1 MVHSSRTRPVLLV
14 ALPLA
19 LVVAAC
25 GTEAGRAPAPGDAGL
40 WAEVEGLDTQAF
52 REAWR
57 HVQARDHGRT
67 TRVEQLDE
75 TGRPVAFREWVV
87 RFTAADSQDVVVR
100 TDSSGGFRFG
110 MLDAF
115 AADGAGAPRPVD
127 LAPYVLPDD
136 APYLSARNREKYQ
149 VARLPDS
156 TAFGRPLQRIQVRAL
171 PGPGDAEPVRRVL
184 YVLVGE
190 GREILAV
197 QTEREDAALLFTER
211 SRAYA
216 GMRPDE
222 AGVLLPSVS
231 WYETWIRPRFGK
243 DRRFRITTTWMPGDL
258 QDREPTG
265 PAGAE
270 SQGSPPA
277 APEPG
282 APSGPRP
289 TARRP

>member
-1 MVHSSRTRPVLLV
+1 MVHSGPTRSVLLV
-14 ALPLA
+14 ALA
-19 LVVAAC
+19 LVLASAAC
-25 GTEAGRAPAPGDAGL
+25 GTEAGRAPVPGEAGL

-57 HVQARDHGRT
+57 RVHARDHGRT
-67 TRVEQLDE
+67 TRVEQLDGA
-75 TGRPVAFREWVV
+75 GRPVAFREWVV
-87 RFTAADSQDVVVR
+87 RFTAADSQDVLVR
-100 TDSSGGFRFG
+100 TDSSGAFRFG

-115 AADGAGAPRPVD
+115 APEGAGAPEAVD

-136 APYLSARNREKYQ
+136 APYLSARNREKYE

-190 GREILAV
+190 GREVLAV

-231 WYETWIRPRFGK
+231 WYETWIRPRFGT
-243 DRRFRITTTWMPGDL
+243 DRRFRITTIWTPEDG
-258 QDREPTG
+258 RGGEPTR
-265 PAGAE
+265 PAGVG
-270 SQGSPPA
+270 SQGIPPA
-277 APEPG
+277 APAPG
-282 APSGPRP
+282 AP
-289 TARRP
+289 

>member
-1 MVHSSRTRPVLLV
+1 MVHSGPTRSVLP
-14 ALPLA
+14 AALA
-19 LVVAAC
+19 LVLAAAAC
-25 GTEAGRAPAPGDAGL
+25 GTEAGRAPAPGEAGL
-40 WAEVEGLDTQAF
+40 WAEVQGLDTQAF

-57 HVQARDHGRT
+57 RIQARDHGRT

-87 RFTAADSQDVVVR
+87 RFTAADSHEVVVSA
-100 TDSSGGFRFG
+100 DSSGAFRFG

-115 AADGAGAPRPVD
+115 APDGAGAPEAVD

-136 APYLSARNREKYQ
+136 APYLSARNREKYA

-156 TAFGRPLQRIQVRAL
+156 AAFGRPLQRIQVRAV
-171 PGPGDAEPVRRVL
+171 PGPGDAESVRRVL

-190 GREILAV
+190 GREVLAV

-222 AGVLLPSVS
+222 TGGLLPSVS
-231 WYETWIRPRFGK
+231 WYETWIRPRFGT
-243 DRRFRITTTWMPGDL
+243 DRRFRITTTWTPDDGR
-258 QDREPTG
+258 DRDTTRQ
-265 PAGAE
+265 AGGG
-270 SQGSPPA
+270 SQAIPPA
-277 APEPG
+277 APAQG
-282 APSGPRP
+282 AP
-289 TARRP
+289 